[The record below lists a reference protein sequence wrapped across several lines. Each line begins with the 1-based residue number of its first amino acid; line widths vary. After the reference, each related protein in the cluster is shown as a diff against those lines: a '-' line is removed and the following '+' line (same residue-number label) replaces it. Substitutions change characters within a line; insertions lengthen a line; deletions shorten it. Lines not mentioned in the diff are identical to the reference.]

1 MKTVHVNIVFIR
13 EEAKPGQRHS
23 LVYIFSIRNST
34 SSNFINFTAA
44 NQANVGH
51 NKILAHVYVVTIGA
65 LPTKTSTYME
75 LKLGVFYKIT
85 LKLKK

>member
-23 LVYIFSIRNST
+23 LVYIFNAKLPLPAT
-34 SSNFINFTAA
+34 SLTSQRQTK
-44 NQANVGH
+44 ANVGH
-51 NKILAHVYVVTIGA
+51 NKIFAHIYDVTIWA

-75 LKLGVFYKIT
+75 LKLGVF
-85 LKLKK
+85 